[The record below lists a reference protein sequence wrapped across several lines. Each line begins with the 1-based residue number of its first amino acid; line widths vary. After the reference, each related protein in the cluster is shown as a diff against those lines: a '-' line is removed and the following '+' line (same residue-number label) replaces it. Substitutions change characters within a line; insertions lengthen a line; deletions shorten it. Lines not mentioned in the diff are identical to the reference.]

1 MKEDIICSISRAFS
15 SKLTNS
21 CSEKNDK
28 FFLQLQV
35 EFAIHRVSL
44 LQFVENA
51 KIPCAISSMTFLN
64 VTWNEN

>member
-15 SKLTNS
+15 SKPTNS

-44 LQFVENA
+44 LQFVENT
-51 KIPCAISSMTFLN
+51 KIPFAISSMTFFN